1 MLENEEEK
9 TQEFFGESAKYLKP
23 LLRVWLK
30 NEKAICTKYAPT
42 FSPSDS
48 LRTVQL
54 LLTQHWSF
62 HSLRNLGGVGAHARG
77 VGAHAHGV
85 GVHV

>member
-9 TQEFFGESAKYLKP
+9 TQEFFGESAPYLKP
-23 LLRVWLK
+23 LFRIWVK
-30 NEKAICTKYAPT
+30 NEKATCTKHAPT

-62 HSLRNLGGVGAHARG
+62 RALRNLGGVGAH
-77 VGAHAHGV
+77 V
-85 GVHV
+85 